1 MGKFVNRSI
10 KLGLMVA
17 GGLVIF
23 AIAIF
28 YLGSK
33 QDLFSSSVTV
43 KSYFEDV
50 KGLMEGNKVQYA
62 GITVGHVSH
71 IEIVNDTT
79 ILVEMSVNED
89 IQKFI
94 RKDSKV
100 NIGTDGLMGS
110 KIVNI
115 NSGSSNAQTIAS
127 NDVLKTQ
134 ESVDFQDVLEE
145 AQSVMRDSRQ
155 ITNNLR
161 EISRK
166 MNEGDG
172 DLAVLLNENKITTK
186 LNRFGDEALAITSTT
201 NEILEK
207 VNSGEGDLGRL
218 INDSTFTMEYAQLMG
233 EFDSIAIETN
243 NFVEELHQYSKQ
255 LNSGGGLMY
264 RLAYDSVM
272 AGNID
277 TTIAKVSNSVDDI
290 VGAANTLE
298 NSWVFNL
305 FSKNKDKKK

>member
-79 ILVEMSVNED
+79 ILVEMSVDED

-115 NSGSSNAQTIAS
+115 NPGSSNAQTIAS